1 MSQWSAIDWLKRLTI
16 LLLVFLNGYL
26 FYKLLPFL
34 NQVFDFIAA
43 VLFPF
48 VSAALIAYLLHP
60 LIEKAH
66 SKGLPRTLAIL
77 IVYLVFFVLT
87 GYGLVKGMPAM
98 IDELKD
104 FGDQIPKYVAFYHER
119 INDVYH
125 STPEAVHD
133 HFNGV
138 LNLLERRMNRLVKGV
153 IGSITW
159 VFQSFFSLLMIPL
172 LAFYFLK
179 DFEGIKKGL
188 WILTPRKWRV
198 PGRTLLFAI
207 DDQLGKYIR
216 GQLYVCAILAVIAF
230 VGLSFLKVKYA
241 LLLSIFVGLTDII
254 PYFGPIIGAIP
265 AVFMATTVSVKTTI
279 FVLVLILLL
288 QFLEGH
294 IIGPLIVGK
303 SVDIHPAY
311 IMFSIIIG
319 GEIAGVAGMLF
330 AVPIFVTIRVII
342 RYIRNRHQEIDK
354 ESGSHL

>member
-1 MSQWSAIDWLKRLTI
+1 MSRWSAIDWLKKLTI

-26 FYKLLPFL
+26 LYKLLPFL
-34 NQVFDFIAA
+34 DKVFDFVAT

-66 SKGLPRTLAIL
+66 EKGLPRTLAVL
-77 IVYLVFFVLT
+77 IIYLLFFCLT
-87 GYGLVKGMPAM
+87 GYGLFKWAPS
-98 IDELKD
+98 IINELKD
-104 FGDQIPKYVAFYHER
+104 FDDQVPKYVAFYHKR

-133 HFNGV
+133 HFNGILDLV
-138 LNLLERRMNRLVKGV
+138 EKRVNHLVKG
-153 IGSITW
+153 IISGITW
-159 VFQSFFSLLMIPL
+159 IFQSFFSLLMIPFL
-172 LAFYFLK
+172 TFYFLK
-179 DFEGIKKGL
+179 DFESIKKGV
-188 WILTPRKWRV
+188 WILTPIRWRDH
-198 PGRTLLFAI
+198 GRTLLFEI

-230 VGLSFLKVKYA
+230 IGLWLLKVKYA
-241 LLLSIFVGLTDII
+241 LLLGIFVGLTDII

-265 AVFMATTVSVKTTI
+265 AVFMATTISFKTAI

-288 QFLEGH
+288 QFLESN

-303 SVDIHPAY
+303 SVEIHPAY

-319 GEIAGVAGMLF
+319 GEIAGVVGMIF
-330 AVPIFVTIRVII
+330 AVPVFVALRVII
-342 RYIRNRHQEIDK
+342 RYIRGRDKEIDK
-354 ESGSHL
+354 GSGSHL